1 MDRRTRGSRNG
12 RSHGFSARLASAL
25 AGLVLGGCAGTPE
38 GIEPKAVVLAG
49 DVPAVQYDM
58 ERRELVLAMEP
69 VQLPAGVGHAAVQQA
84 PALEAELPVGGW
96 LQGYTVEVVDGAGR
110 PVPREVIHHVN
121 LMAPD
126 RRELFSD
133 IMQRVGAVGFETAP
147 VEIPRLLGYPIDKG
161 DHILVIAELH
171 NPHPQAYE
179 GVRVIVRMPHTA
191 ANAFPKPIDVQPF
204 YMDVTPP
211 AELHSFD
218 LPPGRSEQS
227 WQATAPLSG
236 RILGMGGHLHELA
249 IELRLEDVTTGKV
262 IWRTAP
268 ILDEEGKLVG
278 MPQSPLWWKLGLPVE
293 AGHTYRLISVY
304 QNPTGAVIPDGGM
317 GALGGII
324 MPTGGVSWPRA
335 DRSHP
340 EYLKDVAI
348 RITDRDR
355 APDPMEASAAH
366 GQHVHR

>member
-1 MDRRTRGSRNG
+1 MDVEGARIRRN
-12 RSHGFSARLASAL
+12 HAASL
-25 AGLVLGGCAGTPE
+25 AGVATAVSVLAGCAGSPE
-38 GIEPKAVVLAG
+38 GIEPKPVVLAG
-49 DVPAVQYDM
+49 EVPAVQYDM
-58 ERRELVLAMEP
+58 ERRELVLAMDP
-69 VQLPAGVGHAAVQQA
+69 VELPAGVGHAAVQQA
-84 PALEAELPVGGW
+84 AALEAELPVGGW
-96 LQGYTVEVVDGAGR
+96 LNGYTVEVVDRAGK

-147 VEIPRLLGYPIDKG
+147 VRIPRLLGYPIDRG

-171 NPHPQAYE
+171 NPRAEAYE

-191 ANAFPKPIDVQPF
+191 ANAWPKPIDVQPF
-204 YMDVTPP
+204 YVDVTPP

-227 WQATAPLSG
+227 WQAEAPLNG
-236 RILGMGGHLHELA
+236 RILGMGGHLHDLA
-249 IELRLEDVTTGKV
+249 VELRLEDVTTGEV
-262 IWRTAP
+262 IWRTEP
-268 ILDEEGKLVG
+268 LRDEEGRLAG
-278 MPQSPLWWKLGLPVE
+278 MPQSELWWRLGLPVE
-293 AGHTYRLISVY
+293 AGHTYRLVSVY
-304 QNPTGAVIPDGGM
+304 DNPTGATIPDGGM

-324 MPTGGVSWPRA
+324 MPTGKVRWPRA
-335 DRSHP
+335 DRSHA
-340 EYLKDVAI
+340 EYRKDVAL

-355 APDPMEASAAH
+355 APDPMEANAAH